1 MRALPYVSGYSLS
14 DGNNVFSWDV
24 VLTNNTKQELKTE
37 EVNLAKLL
45 YVKKIYADPAKKTTV
60 VVWADGTKTKVK
72 CSDEDV
78 YSLEAGF
85 WAALAKKVYGSYED
99 YSRFFNHRKV
109 VITSKANL

>member
-1 MRALPYVSGYSLS
+1 M
-14 DGNNVFSWDV
+14 DV
-24 VLTNNTKQELKTE
+24 VLDKSSNGITWSGNIFSAGIENFFPQKE
-37 EVNLAKLL
+37 EVNLAKIL